1 MVGTMV
7 EDVPV
12 EATVVATPLI
22 VVTTLVVKVLMD
34 S

>member
-1 MVGTMV
+1 MV